1 MFYKHY
7 FPVVYNPF
15 KWYLIWHKLLFQASL
30 SLHKF
35 GCLPCFL
42 GFKFPKC
49 SLLKSNIH
57 SKVYYTEF
65 KLTVNRSQKGPI
77 PSVIL
82 ILMVGIR
89 SRRSHL
95 IRLFSLSFVIL
106 FLQEIQESSLSI
118 IYRLEREGD
127 NNSKTHQSNKFI

>member
-1 MFYKHY
+1 MFHKHF

-30 SLHKF
+30 SHHKF

-65 KLTVNRSQKGPI
+65 KLTENRSQKAP
-77 PSVIL
+77 PPLVSVIL
-82 ILMVGIR
+82 ILMVRIKC
-89 SRRSHL
+89 RRSQL
-95 IRLFSLSFVIL
+95 IRLFSFSVMMLLLRETLGGF
-106 FLQEIQESSLSI
+106 F
-118 IYRLEREGD
+118 IYNLHTGE
-127 NNSKTHQSNKFI
+127 